1 MTGTVHDNP
10 TMEIPIIITGGR
22 KRHSRED
29 YETLRTAVSS
39 YVSEKSEGFAGS
51 VRVVIVQGG
60 CADGV
65 DSMARQL
72 AANEDYDVETY
83 PADFGQ
89 HPEDA
94 IGKSNQTM
102 VDRGAELCL
111 AMPNATKDG
120 PSNGTWDMIRRSTD
134 AGIETRIYR
143 VGSMS

>member
-1 MTGTVHDNP
+1 MTGTIHDNP
-10 TMEIPIIITGGR
+10 TIEIPIIITGGR

-39 YVSEKSEGFAGS
+39 YVSEKSEGSTGP

-94 IGKSNQTM
+94 VERSNQAM
-102 VDRGAELCL
+102 VNREAALCL
-111 AMPNATKDG
+111 AMPNATEDG
-120 PSNGTWDMIRRSTD
+120 PSNGTWDMVSRATT

-143 VGSMS
+143 VGSMP

>member
-1 MTGTVHDNP
+1 MTGTIHDNP

-39 YVSEKSEGFAGS
+39 YVSEKSEGFTGP

-83 PADFGQ
+83 PANFGQ
-89 HPEDA
+89 HSEDA
-94 IGKSNQTM
+94 VERSNQAM
-102 VDRGAELCL
+102 IDRGAALCL
-111 AMPNATKDG
+111 AMPNATEDG
-120 PSNGTWDMIRRSTD
+120 PSNGTWDMVSRATA

>member
-1 MTGTVHDNP
+1 MTETVHDDP

-39 YVSEKSEGFAGS
+39 YVSEKSEGS
-51 VRVVIVQGG
+51 TEPVRVVIIQGG
-60 CADGV
+60 CVDGV

-72 AANEDYDVETY
+72 AANENYDVETY

-89 HPEDA
+89 HPENA
-94 IGKSNQTM
+94 VKRSNQAM
-102 VDRGAELCL
+102 VDSGAELCL
-111 AMPNATKDG
+111 AMPNATVDG
-120 PSNGTWDMIRRSTD
+120 PSNGTWDMVRRATA